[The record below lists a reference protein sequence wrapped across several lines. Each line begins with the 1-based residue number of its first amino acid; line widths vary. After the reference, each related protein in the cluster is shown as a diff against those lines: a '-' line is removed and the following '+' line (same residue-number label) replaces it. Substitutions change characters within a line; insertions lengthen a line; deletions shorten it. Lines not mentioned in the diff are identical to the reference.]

1 MFGLWEFLNT
11 SRSRSRRNFP
21 TFPKSNYK
29 WSRGEIN
36 VKRHSENI
44 RDITSSTTQEQTSYQ
59 ACHIECLLKGE
70 HLPPI
75 TRQVS
80 NTSSPWNETKV
91 IVGTYSLQLLL
102 IVQLPL
108 PWDLK
113 WFHLIADPIDLR
125 RQDIQVILRERKRVS
140 RRWNQFMFGRLA
152 RHDLICKQTFED
164 INHAMSKY

>member
-11 SRSRSRRNFP
+11 SCSRSRENFL

-36 VKRHSENI
+36 VKRHSGKYPWYYVEYHKSKQVPKHAI
-44 RDITSSTTQEQTSYQ
+44 KHRVPLERR
-59 ACHIECLLKGE
+59 

-80 NTSSPWNETKV
+80 NTSSPWNESKV
-91 IVGTYSLQLLL
+91 IVGTYSLKLLL

-125 RQDIQVILRERKRVS
+125 RQDIQVILREKKQVGGEINLCSVDS
-140 RRWNQFMFGRLA
+140 RDM
-152 RHDLICKQTFED
+152 I
-164 INHAMSKY
+164 